1 MSAVELLR
9 SQISDLRFKTEMPY
23 EIFLALRHL
32 RSRQRRR
39 MARATSLIAVVGI
52 AVGVAALIVALALAN
67 GFRDEMRDK
76 ILRGTAHLTVMRSDG
91 QPISDYQEIAARIA
105 GVPGVVSATG
115 TTYDG
120 AVIVGTRG
128 SAYAVLR
135 GVDGNS
141 AQATS
146 EITRTLV
153 AGSVEH
159 VFQVS
164 STSDLP
170 PVVLGSE
177 LATRTGL
184 NPGDIAEVI
193 SAHAG
198 ISPIN
203 GNKRRVRVA
212 GIFRSGL
219 FEYDST
225 WIYLPLEAASAI
237 SSEAH
242 TAAVIGVQV
251 GNIYDVKTSAAQL
264 KQLLGSSYTTLD
276 WQEANRPLF
285 TALALERRIGV
296 VIIGLII
303 FIAALNITTTLI
315 LVVVE
320 RRRDIAILN
329 TLGATTRS
337 IMSIFV
343 IEGAIVGLVGAA
355 GGVLLG
361 AIAVLVANHYQLI
374 SLPADVY
381 SISNVPLTLSV
392 RDLVL
397 AALVAFALSVLA
409 TVYPARA
416 AARIRP
422 AEMLRDA
429 Q

>member
-1 MSAVELLR
+1 
-9 SQISDLRFKTEMPY
+9 MPY

-52 AVGVAALIVALALAN
+52 MVGVAALIVALALAN

-91 QPISDYQEIAARIA
+91 QPISDYKEIASRIA

-120 AVIVGTRG
+120 AVIVGKRG

-135 GVDGNS
+135 GIDVDS
-141 AQATS
+141 PQARA
-146 EITRTLV
+146 EISRTLV
-153 AGSVEH
+153 AGSAEP
-159 VFQVS
+159 VFQAS
-164 STSDLP
+164 SGTQDLP

-184 NPGDIAEVI
+184 NPGDTAEVI
-193 SAHAG
+193 SAHTG
-198 ISPIN
+198 ISPAN

-225 WIYLPLEAASAI
+225 WIYLPLETASAI
-237 SSEAH
+237 SGDAH

-251 GNIYDVKTSAAQL
+251 ANIYDVKSTAWQL
-264 KQLLGSSYTTLD
+264 KQLLGSSYTTVD

-329 TLGATTRS
+329 TMGATTRS

-343 IEGAIVGLVGAA
+343 IEGAIVGVLGAA

-374 SLPADVY
+374 SLSADVY
-381 SISNVPLTLSV
+381 SISNVPLSLNF
-392 RDLVL
+392 RDLAL
-397 AALVAFALSVLA
+397 AALVAFALSILA

-422 AEMLRDA
+422 AEMLRDSN
-429 Q
+429 

>member
-1 MSAVELLR
+1 
-9 SQISDLRFKTEMPY
+9 MPY

-32 RSRQRRR
+32 RSRQKRRL
-39 MARATSLIAVVGI
+39 ARVTSLIAIIGI

-91 QPISDYQEIAARIA
+91 QAMTDYKEVATRIA
-105 GVPGVVSATG
+105 SVPGVVTATG

-120 AVIVGTRG
+120 AVIIGPRA

-135 GVDGNS
+135 GIDGNS
-141 AQATS
+141 AQTTADIARSLT
-146 EITRTLV
+146 
-153 AGSVEH
+153 AGSAER
-159 VFQVS
+159 VFAGRADTQ
-164 STSDLP
+164 DLTP
-170 PVVLGSE
+170 IVVGSE
-177 LATRTGL
+177 LAARTGL
-184 NPGDIAEVI
+184 NTGDTAEVI
-193 SAHAG
+193 TAHAG
-198 ISPIN
+198 VSSTN
-203 GNKRRVRVA
+203 GSKRRVRVA

-225 WIYLPLEAASAI
+225 WIYLPLDTAAAFSGEIHAAS
-237 SSEAH
+237 
-242 TAAVIGVQV
+242 VIGVQV
-251 GNIYDVKTSAAQL
+251 ANSYDVKSTATNV
-264 KQLLGSSYTTLD
+264 KQLLGSSYTTVD

-315 LVVVE
+315 LVVME

-329 TLGATTRS
+329 TMGATTRS

-343 IEGAIVGLVGAA
+343 IEGAIVGVLGAVG
-355 GGVLLG
+355 GLLLG
-361 AIAVLVANHYQLI
+361 ASAVLIANRYQLI
-374 SLPADVY
+374 SLPPDVY
-381 SISNVPLTLSV
+381 SISNVPLNLNF
-392 RDLVL
+392 RDMAL
-397 AALVAFALSVLA
+397 AALVAFVLSIIA

>member
-1 MSAVELLR
+1 
-9 SQISDLRFKTEMPY
+9 MPY

-52 AVGVAALIVALALAN
+52 MVGVAALIVALALAN

-91 QPISDYQEIAARIA
+91 QPISDYKEIASRIA
-105 GVPGVVSATG
+105 GVPEVVSATG

-120 AVIVGTRG
+120 AVIVGKRG

-135 GVDGNS
+135 GIDVDS
-141 AQATS
+141 AQARA
-146 EITRTLV
+146 EISRTLV
-153 AGSVEH
+153 AGSAES
-159 VFQVS
+159 VFQAS
-164 STSDLP
+164 SGTQDLP

-184 NPGDIAEVI
+184 NPGDTAEVI
-193 SAHAG
+193 SAHTA
-198 ISPIN
+198 ISPAN

-225 WIYLPLEAASAI
+225 WIYLPLETASAI
-237 SSEAH
+237 SGDAH

-251 GNIYDVKTSAAQL
+251 GNIYDVKSTALQL
-264 KQLLGSSYTTLD
+264 KQLLGSSYTTVD

-329 TLGATTRS
+329 TMGATTRS

-343 IEGAIVGLVGAA
+343 IEGAIVGMLGAA

-381 SISNVPLTLSV
+381 SISNVPLSLNL
-392 RDLVL
+392 RDLAL

-422 AEMLRDA
+422 AEMLRDSN
-429 Q
+429 